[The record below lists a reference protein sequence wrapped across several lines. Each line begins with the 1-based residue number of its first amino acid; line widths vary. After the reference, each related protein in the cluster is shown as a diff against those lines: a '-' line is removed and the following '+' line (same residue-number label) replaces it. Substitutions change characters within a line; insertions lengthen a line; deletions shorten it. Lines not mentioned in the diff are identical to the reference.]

1 MGRPTD
7 AVDRREARSAIMK
20 PGDLVVHTRLGLRGR
35 VVAVRTEPR
44 VTNTITMQAE
54 DATMVT
60 VGMPWRGEWDVWA
73 DDLEPADPATWN
85 VENTPTTARIGST
98 VKHVATGL
106 LGRVTGAMRKT
117 RRIGEKDLPFEV
129 LAVQPLPNQTTL
141 WWTDEVE
148 VQDKPGGAL

>member
-1 MGRPTD
+1 M
-7 AVDRREARSAIMK
+7 MK

-44 VTNTITMQAE
+44 VMNTITMQVE

-73 DDLEPADPATWN
+73 DDLEAADPATWD
-85 VENTPTTARIGST
+85 VESTPTMARVGST

-106 LGRVTGAMRKT
+106 LGRVSGAMRTT
-117 RRIGEKDLPFEV
+117 RRIGEKDLPFET
-129 LAVQPLPNQTTL
+129 LAVQLLPNQTTL

-148 VQDKPGGAL
+148 VHDKPGVGA

>member
-1 MGRPTD
+1 
-7 AVDRREARSAIMK
+7 VRREQEEETMK

-44 VTNTITMQAE
+44 VTNTITMQVE

-73 DDLEPADPATWN
+73 DDLEVADPDPWDVDT
-85 VENTPTTARIGST
+85 EPTTIRVGS
-98 VKHVATGL
+98 VVRHNATAL
-106 LGRVTGAMRKT
+106 LGRVTGAMRTT
-117 RRIGEKDLPFEV
+117 RRIGERNLPFET
-129 LAVQPLPNQTTL
+129 LSVQLLPNQTTL

-148 VQDKPGGAL
+148 VEDKPGGKA